1 MPRRKLLEIISEE
14 RDMRNQ
20 RGRKQ
25 QSNRVSASEERRKRE

>member
-25 QSNRVSASEERRKRE
+25 QSNRVSASERRRKRE